1 MKKWRL
7 PLYILICVA
16 CLAAFAAAGLAD
28 AGNFGGDSDWG
39 GSDWSGSDWG
49 GSDWGDSGWDD
60 SDWGGSFGVPVFL
73 LSGGGGS
80 IVSVLVVA
88 LVIFLFV
95 RSRSRRIE
103 RGRRGAQPVQHAP
116 AQPAGLPL
124 SALQQKDWEPMRA
137 FLTDALYSQM
147 ARQLDE
153 LKEQG
158 LTNHVDRIAVLDAF
172 ISRYC
177 QEGDDDVLIVRLSTR
192 ICDYTVRDDTGELVR
207 GSRTRELFMTYD
219 WKLTRS
225 ASVRTD
231 EGGGMRSVSCPNC
244 GAPLSVRESG
254 RCEYCGTVVTLSEHD
269 WALAAIT
276 GVSQRSEG

>member
-1 MKKWRL
+1 
-7 PLYILICVA
+7 
-16 CLAAFAAAGLAD
+16 
-28 AGNFGGDSDWG
+28 
-39 GSDWSGSDWG
+39 
-49 GSDWGDSGWDD
+49 
-60 SDWGGSFGVPVFL
+60 
-73 LSGGGGS
+73 
-80 IVSVLVVA
+80 
-88 LVIFLFV
+88 
-95 RSRSRRIE
+95 
-103 RGRRGAQPVQHAP
+103 
-116 AQPAGLPL
+116 
-124 SALQQKDWEPMRA
+124 MRA